1 MKLISLELTNFKNIK
16 HFVLEAGGEDKNI
29 YGKNGVGKTT
39 LADAYYWLLT
49 DKSSLDK
56 KLDSDIKLADPVTG
70 NPMQDG
76 GIEHSVQAV
85 VELENKNRI
94 FLKKVYKE
102 KWTKQNGRAEKE
114 FSGHLTSYFIN
125 GAPRSKRDFNEFI
138 CENIADIDVLKMV
151 SSTIFFN
158 NMAWKKQREI
168 LLDVCGDI
176 SDSDVIASDERLAQ
190 FPVIL
195 QGKSVNDFIAIT
207 QERKRKINSEL
218 DKIPVRIDET
228 TKQLDELGEL
238 PSREVLDI
246 ELKDLRQQQD
256 RVRGQITSIQNGSE
270 LKKVANRI
278 EQINNKIAE
287 LKSRDKLENETKLM
301 KINREIYSKRNTLD
315 NIASNIKNYKDVIAK
330 NEATKQE
337 NADKLSRLR
346 KEYTVIFKSVF
357 DEKQAVCPTCGQVLP
372 QEKIDEAIKKFN
384 TNRANSLKEINQSG
398 KKLAIENKEIDNQNT
413 ELAKRIDV
421 YKQEQEKSI
430 FEIKQLEAQVEVL
443 KNQSDTSS
451 GYVDSEEYKNLR
463 SELTGL
469 NKDLNDIQSG
479 NISKISSLNSTVTQ
493 LDLDINSRMEKLALI
508 AQADKFKSRIEEL
521 KAQHKKLGTEFETLE
536 QHLNLAQLFITSKV
550 HMLTDKINS
559 KFTIARFKLFEQ
571 QINGGI
577 SECCEAITANGAPYN
592 SAMSNGERVKIS
604 LDICATLAR
613 HYGVNLPI
621 FVDNAES
628 VTGMQEIEAQKI
640 LLIVSHHDE
649 LTVKEP
655 MQKRKI
661 A

>member
-16 HFVLEAGGEDKNI
+16 HFVLEADGEDKNI

-56 KLDSDIKLADPVTG
+56 KLDSDIKPADPVTG

-102 KWTKQNGRAEKE
+102 KWTKQNGRV
-114 FSGHLTSYFIN
+114 TSYFIN

-138 CENIADIDVLKMV
+138 CENIADIEALKMV
-151 SSTIFFN
+151 SSTVFFN

-195 QGKSVNDFIAIT
+195 QGKSVNDFIAIA

-238 PSREVLDI
+238 PTREILEN
-246 ELKDLRQQQD
+246 ELKDLRKQQD
-256 RVRGQITSIQNGSE
+256 RARGQISSIQNGSE
-270 LKKVANRI
+270 VKRI
-278 EQINNKIAE
+278 QNKIDEINNKITAI
-287 LKSRDKLENETKLM
+287 KNADKLEKETQLM
-301 KINREIYSKRNTLD
+301 AIKREYFSKKSTLD
-315 NIASNIKNYKDVIAK
+315 TIKNNIKVSKGMIEEN
-330 NEATKQE
+330 NETKQE
-337 NADKLSRLR
+337 NTDKLSDLR
-346 KEYTVIFKSVF
+346 SEYTRIFKSVF
-357 DEKQAVCPTCGQVLP
+357 DEKQAICPTCGQVLP
-372 QEKIDEAIKKFN
+372 QEKIDDAIKKFN
-384 TNRANSLKEINQSG
+384 TNRANSLKRINETG
-398 KKLAIENKEIDNQNT
+398 KKLSIENSEIDNINT
-413 ELAKRIDV
+413 DLAERIAML
-421 YKQEQEKSI
+421 ESRQEKSI
-430 FEIKQLEAQVEVL
+430 SELQSLKTRIEAMENSV
-443 KNQSDTSS
+443 DTSS

-463 SELTGL
+463 RELTGL
-469 NKDLNDIQSG
+469 NKDLNDIQTG

-508 AQADKFKSRIEEL
+508 AQAEKFKARIEEL
-521 KAQHKKLGTEFETLE
+521 KQQHKKLGEEFETLE
-536 QHLNLAQLFITSKV
+536 QQLNLAQLFITSKV

-613 HYGVNLPI
+613 HYGKNLPI

-628 VTGMQEIEAQKI
+628 VTGMQDIEAQKV

-649 LTVKEP
+649 LTVREP
-655 MQKRKI
+655 IQKKKI

>member
-16 HFVLEAGGEDKNI
+16 HFVLEADGEDKNI

-56 KLDSDIKLADPVTG
+56 KLDSDIKPADPVTG

-114 FSGHLTSYFIN
+114 FSGHVTSYFIN

-151 SSTIFFN
+151 SSTVFFN

-195 QGKSVNDFIAIT
+195 QGKSVNDFIAIA

-238 PSREVLDI
+238 PTREILEN
-246 ELKDLRQQQD
+246 ELKDLRKQQD
-256 RVRGQITSIQNGSE
+256 RARGQISSIQNGSE
-270 LKKVANRI
+270 VKRI
-278 EQINNKIAE
+278 QNKIDEINNKITAI
-287 LKSRDKLENETKLM
+287 KNADKLEKETQLM
-301 KINREIYSKRNTLD
+301 NIKREYFSKKSTLD
-315 NIASNIKNYKDVIAK
+315 TIKNNIKVSKGMIEEN
-330 NEATKQE
+330 NETKQE
-337 NADKLSRLR
+337 NTDKLSDLR
-346 KEYTVIFKSVF
+346 SEYTRIFKSVF
-357 DEKQAVCPTCGQVLP
+357 DEKQAICPTCGQVLP
-372 QEKIDEAIKKFN
+372 QEKIDDAIKKFN
-384 TNRANSLKEINQSG
+384 TNRANSLKRINETG
-398 KKLAIENKEIDNQNT
+398 KKLSIENSEIDNINT
-413 ELAKRIDV
+413 DLAERIAML
-421 YKQEQEKSI
+421 ESRQEKSI
-430 FEIKQLEAQVEVL
+430 SELQSLKTRIEAMENSV
-443 KNQSDTSS
+443 DTSS

-463 SELTGL
+463 RELTGL
-469 NKDLNDIQSG
+469 NKDLNDIQTG

-493 LDLDINSRMEKLALI
+493 LDLDINSRVEKLALI

-521 KAQHKKLGTEFETLE
+521 KAQHKKLGAEFETLE
-536 QHLNLAQLFITSKV
+536 QQLNLAQLFITSKV

-613 HYGVNLPI
+613 HYGKNLPI

-628 VTGMQEIEAQKI
+628 VTGMQGIDAQKI

-649 LTVKEP
+649 ITVKEP
-655 MQKRKI
+655 IQKRKI

>member
-16 HFVLEAGGEDKNI
+16 HFVLEAGGEDKNV

-56 KLDSDIKLADPVTG
+56 KLDNDIKVADKLTG
-70 NPMQDG
+70 NPLKDG

-102 KWTKQNGRAEKE
+102 KWTKQNGKAEKE
-114 FSGHLTSYFIN
+114 FSGHVTSYFIN

-138 CENIADIDVLKMV
+138 CENIADIEALKMV
-151 SSTIFFN
+151 SSTVFFN

-195 QGKSVNDFIAIT
+195 QGKSVNDFIAIA

-238 PSREVLDI
+238 PTREILEN
-246 ELKDLRQQQD
+246 ELKDLRKQQD
-256 RVRGQITSIQNGSE
+256 RARGQISSIQNGSE
-270 LKKVANRI
+270 VKRI
-278 EQINNKIAE
+278 QNKIDEINNKITAI
-287 LKSRDKLENETKLM
+287 KNADKLEKETQLM
-301 KINREIYSKRNTLD
+301 NIKREYFSKKSTLD
-315 NIASNIKNYKDVIAK
+315 TIKNNIKVSKGMIEEN
-330 NEATKQE
+330 NETKQE
-337 NADKLSRLR
+337 NTDKLSDLR
-346 KEYTVIFKSVF
+346 SEYTRIFKSVF
-357 DEKQAVCPTCGQVLP
+357 DEKQAICPTCGQVLP
-372 QEKIDEAIKKFN
+372 QEKIDDAIKKFN
-384 TNRANSLKEINQSG
+384 TNRANSLKRINETG
-398 KKLAIENKEIDNQNT
+398 KKLSIENSEIDNINT
-413 ELAKRIDV
+413 DLAERIAML
-421 YKQEQEKSI
+421 ESRQEKSI
-430 FEIKQLEAQVEVL
+430 SELQSLKTRIEAMENSV
-443 KNQSDTSS
+443 DTSS

-463 SELTGL
+463 RELTGL
-469 NKDLNDIQSG
+469 NKDLNDIQTG

-508 AQADKFKSRIEEL
+508 AQAEKFKKRIEEL
-521 KAQHKKLGTEFETLE
+521 KAQHKKLGAEFETLE
-536 QHLNLAQLFITSKV
+536 QHLNLVQLFITNKV
-550 HMLTDKINS
+550 RMLTNKIND

-613 HYGVNLPI
+613 HYGKNLPI

-628 VTGMQEIEAQKI
+628 VTGMQDIEAQKI

-655 MQKRKI
+655 IQKRKI

>member
-16 HFVLEAGGEDKNI
+16 HFVLEADGEDKNI

-56 KLDSDIKLADPVTG
+56 KLDSDIKPADPVTG

-76 GIEHSVQAV
+76 GIEHSVEGI

-114 FSGHLTSYFIN
+114 FSGHVTSYFIN
-125 GAPRSKRDFNEFI
+125 GVPRSKRDFNEFI
-138 CENIADIDVLKMV
+138 CENIADIEVLKMV
-151 SSTIFFN
+151 SSTVFFN

-238 PSREVLDI
+238 SVRETI
-246 ELKDLRQQQD
+246 ETELKDLRKQQD
-256 RVRGQITSIQNGSE
+256 RARGQITSIQNGSE
-270 LKKVANRI
+270 AKRI
-278 EQINNKIAE
+278 SNKIDEINNKITA
-287 LKSRDKLENETKLM
+287 
-301 KINREIYSKRNTLD
+301 
-315 NIASNIKNYKDVIAK
+315 IK
-330 NEATKQE
+330 
-337 NADKLSRLR
+337 NADKLEKETQLMAIKREYFSKKSTLDTIKNNIRVSKDMIEENNKTKQKNIDKLR
-346 KEYTVIFKSVF
+346 DLRNEYTKIFKSVF
-357 DEKQAVCPTCGQVLP
+357 DEKQAICPTCGQVLP
-372 QEKIDEAIKKFN
+372 QEKIDDAIKKFN
-384 TNRANSLKEINQSG
+384 TNRANSLKRINETG
-398 KKLAIENKEIDNQNT
+398 KKLSIENSEIDNINT
-413 ELAKRIDV
+413 DLAERIAML
-421 YKQEQEKSI
+421 ESRQEKSI
-430 FEIKQLEAQVEVL
+430 SELQSLKTRIEAMENSV
-443 KNQSDTSS
+443 DTSS

-463 SELTGL
+463 RELTGL
-469 NKDLNDIQSG
+469 NKDLNDIQTG

-508 AQADKFKSRIEEL
+508 AQAEKFKARIEEL
-521 KAQHKKLGTEFETLE
+521 KQQHKKLGEEFETLE
-536 QHLNLAQLFITSKV
+536 QQLNLAQLFITSKV

-613 HYGVNLPI
+613 HYGKNLPI

-628 VTGMQEIEAQKI
+628 VTGMQDIDMQKI

-649 LTVKEP
+649 LTVREP
-655 MQKRKI
+655 IQKKKI

>member
-1 MKLISLELTNFKNIK
+1 M
-16 HFVLEAGGEDKNI
+16 
-29 YGKNGVGKTT
+29 
-39 LADAYYWLLT
+39 
-49 DKSSLDK
+49 
-56 KLDSDIKLADPVTG
+56 
-70 NPMQDG
+70 
-76 GIEHSVQAV
+76 
-85 VELENKNRI
+85 
-94 FLKKVYKE
+94 
-102 KWTKQNGRAEKE
+102 
-114 FSGHLTSYFIN
+114 
-125 GAPRSKRDFNEFI
+125 
-138 CENIADIDVLKMV
+138 
-151 SSTIFFN
+151 
-158 NMAWKKQREI
+158 
-168 LLDVCGDI
+168 
-176 SDSDVIASDERLAQ
+176 
-190 FPVIL
+190 
-195 QGKSVNDFIAIT
+195 
-207 QERKRKINSEL
+207 
-218 DKIPVRIDET
+218 
-228 TKQLDELGEL
+228 
-238 PSREVLDI
+238 
-246 ELKDLRQQQD
+246 
-256 RVRGQITSIQNGSE
+256 
-270 LKKVANRI
+270 
-278 EQINNKIAE
+278 
-287 LKSRDKLENETKLM
+287 
-301 KINREIYSKRNTLD
+301 D

-346 KEYTVIFKSVF
+346 KEYTTVFKSVF

-430 FEIKQLEAQVEVL
+430 FEIKVEVL
-443 KNQSDTSS
+443 KNQPDTSS

-508 AQADKFKSRIEEL
+508 AQADKFKNRIEEL
-521 KAQHKKLGTEFETLE
+521 KAQHKKLGAEFELLE
-536 QHLNLAQLFITSKV
+536 QHLNLVHLFITNKV
-550 HMLTDKINS
+550 QMLTDKINS
-559 KFTIARFKLFEQ
+559 KFDIARFKLFEQ
-571 QINGGI
+571 QINGGVN
-577 SECCEAITANGAPYN
+577 ECCEAITANGAPYN

>member
-16 HFVLEAGGEDKNI
+16 HFVLEAGGEDKNV

-56 KLDSDIKLADPVTG
+56 KLDNDIKIADKLTG
-70 NPMQDG
+70 NPLKDG

-102 KWTKQNGRAEKE
+102 KWTKQNGKAEKE
-114 FSGHLTSYFIN
+114 FSGHVTSYFIN

-138 CENIADIDVLKMV
+138 CENIADIEALKMV
-151 SSTIFFN
+151 SSTVFFN

-195 QGKSVNDFIAIT
+195 QGKSVNDFIAIA

-238 PSREVLDI
+238 PTREILEN
-246 ELKDLRQQQD
+246 ELKDLRRQQD
-256 RVRGQITSIQNGSE
+256 RARGQISSIQNGSE
-270 LKKVANRI
+270 VKRI
-278 EQINNKIAE
+278 QNKIDEINNKITAI
-287 LKSRDKLENETKLM
+287 KNADKLEKETQLM
-301 KINREIYSKRNTLD
+301 NIKREYFSKKSTLD
-315 NIASNIKNYKDVIAK
+315 TIKNNIKVSKDMIEENNK
-330 NEATKQE
+330 TKQE
-337 NADKLSRLR
+337 NTDKLSDLR
-346 KEYTVIFKSVF
+346 SEYTKIFKSVF
-357 DEKQAVCPTCGQVLP
+357 DEKQAICPTCGQVLP
-372 QEKIDEAIKKFN
+372 QEKIDDAIKNFN
-384 TNRANSLKEINQSG
+384 TNRANSLKRINETG
-398 KKLAIENKEIDNQNT
+398 KKLSIENSEIDNINT
-413 ELAKRIDV
+413 ELAERIAML
-421 YKQEQEKSI
+421 ESRQEKSI
-430 FEIKQLEAQVEVL
+430 SELQSLKTRIEAMENSV
-443 KNQSDTSS
+443 DTSS

-463 SELTGL
+463 RELTGL
-469 NKDLNDIQSG
+469 NKDLNDIQTG

-508 AQADKFKSRIEEL
+508 AQAEKFKARIEEL
-521 KAQHKKLGTEFETLE
+521 KQQHKKLGEEFETLE
-536 QHLNLAQLFITSKV
+536 QQLNLAQLFITSKV

-613 HYGVNLPI
+613 HYGKNLPI

-628 VTGMQEIEAQKI
+628 VTGMQDIDMQKI

-649 LTVKEP
+649 LTVREP
-655 MQKRKI
+655 IQKKKI

>member
-16 HFVLEAGGEDKNI
+16 HFVLEAGGEDKNV

-56 KLDSDIKLADPVTG
+56 KLDNDIKVADKLTG
-70 NPMQDG
+70 NPLKDG

-102 KWTKQNGRAEKE
+102 KWTKQNGKAEKE
-114 FSGHLTSYFIN
+114 FSGHVTSYFIN

-138 CENIADIDVLKMV
+138 CENIADIEALKMV
-151 SSTIFFN
+151 SSTVFFN

-195 QGKSVNDFIAIT
+195 QGKSVNDFIAIA

-238 PSREVLDI
+238 PTREILEN
-246 ELKDLRQQQD
+246 ELKDLRKQQD
-256 RVRGQITSIQNGSE
+256 RARGQISSIQNGSE
-270 LKKVANRI
+270 VKRI
-278 EQINNKIAE
+278 QNKIDEINNKITAI
-287 LKSRDKLENETKLM
+287 KNADKLEKETQLM
-301 KINREIYSKRNTLD
+301 NIKREYFSKKSTLD
-315 NIASNIKNYKDVIAK
+315 TIKNNIKVSKDMIEENNK
-330 NEATKQE
+330 TKQE
-337 NADKLSRLR
+337 NTDKLSNLR
-346 KEYTVIFKSVF
+346 SEYTKIFKSVF
-357 DEKQAVCPTCGQVLP
+357 DEKQAICPTCGQVLP
-372 QEKIDEAIKKFN
+372 QEKIDEAIKNFN
-384 TNRANSLKEINQSG
+384 TNRANSLKQINETG
-398 KKLAIENKEIDNQNT
+398 KKLSIENSEIDNINA
-413 ELAKRIDV
+413 ELAERIAML
-421 YKQEQEKSI
+421 ENRQEKSI
-430 FEIKQLEAQVEVL
+430 SELQTL
-443 KNQSDTSS
+443 KARIETMENSTGTSS
-451 GYVDSEEYKNLR
+451 GYIDSEEYKNLR

-508 AQADKFKSRIEEL
+508 AQAEKFKARIEEL
-521 KAQHKKLGTEFETLE
+521 KAQHKKLGAEFETLE

-577 SECCEAITANGAPYN
+577 SECCEAITEGGAPYN

-604 LDICATLAR
+604 LDICATLAKY
-613 HYGVNLPI
+613 YGKKLPI

-628 VTGMQEIEAQKI
+628 VTGLQDIEAQKI

-649 LTVKEP
+649 LTVREP
-655 MQKRKI
+655 IQKKKI

>member
-16 HFVLEAGGEDKNI
+16 HFVLEAGGEDKNV

-56 KLDSDIKLADPVTG
+56 KLDNDIKVADKLTG
-70 NPMQDG
+70 NPLKDG

-102 KWTKQNGRAEKE
+102 KWTKQNGKAEKE
-114 FSGHLTSYFIN
+114 FSGHVTSYFIN

-138 CENIADIDVLKMV
+138 CENIADIEVLKMV

-246 ELKDLRQQQD
+246 ELKDLHQQQD
-256 RVRGQITSIQNGSE
+256 RAREQISSIQNGSE
-270 LKKVANRI
+270 VKRI
-278 EQINNKIAE
+278 SNKIDEINNKITAI
-287 LKSRDKLENETKLM
+287 KNADKLEKETQLM
-301 KINREIYSKRNTLD
+301 AIKREYFSKKSTLD
-315 NIASNIKNYKDVIAK
+315 TIKNNIRVSKDMIEENNK
-330 NEATKQE
+330 TKQE
-337 NADKLSRLR
+337 NTDKLSDLR
-346 KEYTVIFKSVF
+346 SEYTKIFKSVF
-357 DEKQAVCPTCGQVLP
+357 DEKQAICPTCGQVLP
-372 QEKIDEAIKKFN
+372 QEKIDEAIKNFN
-384 TNRANSLKEINQSG
+384 TNRANSLKQINETG
-398 KKLAIENKEIDNQNT
+398 KKLSIENSEIDNINT
-413 ELAKRIDV
+413 ELAERIAML
-421 YKQEQEKSI
+421 ESRQEKSI
-430 FEIKQLEAQVEVL
+430 SELQSLKTRIEAMENSV
-443 KNQSDTSS
+443 DTSS

-463 SELTGL
+463 RELTGL
-469 NKDLNDIQSG
+469 NKDLNDIQTG

-613 HYGVNLPI
+613 HYGKNLPI

-628 VTGMQEIEAQKI
+628 VTGMQDIDAQKI

-655 MQKRKI
+655 IQKRKI

>member
-1 MKLISLELTNFKNIK
+1 MKLISLELTNFKNVK
-16 HFVLEAGGEDKNI
+16 HFILKADGEDKNI

-56 KLDSDIKLADPVTG
+56 KLDSDIKPADPVTG

-102 KWTKQNGRAEKE
+102 KWIKQNGRAEKE
-114 FSGHLTSYFIN
+114 FSGHVTSYFIN

-138 CENIADIDVLKMV
+138 CENIADIEVLKMV

-158 NMAWKKQREI
+158 NMAWKRQREI

-176 SDSDVIASDERLAQ
+176 SDNDIIAADERLTQ
-190 FPVIL
+190 LPKIL
-195 QGKSVNDFIAIT
+195 EGKSVNDFIDIVCA
-207 QERKRKINSEL
+207 RKKKINSEL
-218 DKIPVRIDET
+218 DKIPIRIDET
-228 TKQLDELGEL
+228 TKQLNELGEL
-238 PSREVLDI
+238 SVRETI
-246 ELKDLRQQQD
+246 ETELKDLRKQQD
-256 RVRGQITSIQNGSE
+256 RARGQISSIQNGSE
-270 LKKVANRI
+270 VKRI
-278 EQINNKIAE
+278 SNKIDEINNKITAI
-287 LKSRDKLENETKLM
+287 KNADKLEKETQLM
-301 KINREIYSKRNTLD
+301 SIKREYFSKKSTLD
-315 NIASNIKNYKDVIAK
+315 TIKNNIKVSKGMIEEN
-330 NEATKQE
+330 NETKQE
-337 NADKLSRLR
+337 NTDKLSDLR
-346 KEYTVIFKSVF
+346 SEYTRIFKSVF
-357 DEKQAVCPTCGQVLP
+357 DEKQAICPTCGQVLP
-372 QEKIDEAIKKFN
+372 QEKIDDAIKKFN
-384 TNRANSLKEINQSG
+384 TNRANSLKRINETG
-398 KKLAIENKEIDNQNT
+398 KKLSIENSEIDNINT
-413 ELAKRIDV
+413 ELAERIAML
-421 YKQEQEKSI
+421 ESRQEKSI
-430 FEIKQLEAQVEVL
+430 SELQSLKTRIEAMENSV
-443 KNQSDTSS
+443 DTSS

-463 SELTGL
+463 RELTGL
-469 NKDLNDIQSG
+469 NKDLNDIQTG
-479 NISKISSLNSTVTQ
+479 NISKISELNSTVTQ

-508 AQADKFKSRIEEL
+508 AQAEKFKARIEEL
-521 KAQHKKLGTEFETLE
+521 KAQHKKLGAEFETLE
-536 QHLNLAQLFITSKV
+536 QQLNLAQLFITSKV

-577 SECCEAITANGAPYN
+577 SECCEAITEGGAPYN

-613 HYGVNLPI
+613 HYGKNLPI

-628 VTGMQEIEAQKI
+628 VTGMQDIDMQKI

-649 LTVKEP
+649 LTVREP
-655 MQKRKI
+655 IQKKKI

>member
-16 HFVLEAGGEDKNI
+16 HFVLEADGEDKNI

-56 KLDSDIKLADPVTG
+56 KLDNDIKVADKLTG
-70 NPMQDG
+70 NPLKDG

-114 FSGHLTSYFIN
+114 FSGHVTSYFIN

-151 SSTIFFN
+151 SSTVFFN

-176 SDSDVIASDERLAQ
+176 SDSDVISSDERLAQ

-195 QGKSVNDFIAIT
+195 QGKSVNDFIAIA

-238 PSREVLDI
+238 PTREILEN
-246 ELKDLRQQQD
+246 ELKDLRRQQD
-256 RVRGQITSIQNGSE
+256 RARGQISSIQNGSE
-270 LKKVANRI
+270 VKRI
-278 EQINNKIAE
+278 SNKIDEINNKITAI
-287 LKSRDKLENETKLM
+287 KNADKLEKETQLM
-301 KINREIYSKRNTLD
+301 SIKREYFSKKSTLD
-315 NIASNIKNYKDVIAK
+315 TIKNNIKVSKGMIEEN
-330 NEATKQE
+330 NETKQE
-337 NADKLSRLR
+337 NTDKLSDLR
-346 KEYTVIFKSVF
+346 SEYTRIFKSVF
-357 DEKQAVCPTCGQVLP
+357 DEKQAICPTCGQVLP
-372 QEKIDEAIKKFN
+372 QEKIDDAIKKFN
-384 TNRANSLKEINQSG
+384 TNRANSLKRINETG
-398 KKLAIENKEIDNQNT
+398 KKLSIENSEIDNINT
-413 ELAKRIDV
+413 DLAERIAML
-421 YKQEQEKSI
+421 ESRQEKSI
-430 FEIKQLEAQVEVL
+430 SELQSLKTRIEAMENSV
-443 KNQSDTSS
+443 DTSS

-463 SELTGL
+463 RELTGL
-469 NKDLNDIQSG
+469 NKDLNDIQTG

-521 KAQHKKLGTEFETLE
+521 KAQHKKLGAEFETLE
-536 QHLNLAQLFITSKV
+536 QQLNLAQLFITSKV

-613 HYGVNLPI
+613 HYGKNLPI

-628 VTGMQEIEAQKI
+628 VTGMQDIDMQKI

-649 LTVKEP
+649 LTVREP
-655 MQKRKI
+655 IQKKKI

>member
-16 HFVLEAGGEDKNI
+16 HFVLEAGGEDKNV

-56 KLDSDIKLADPVTG
+56 KLDSDIKPANPITG

-114 FSGHLTSYFIN
+114 FSGHVTSYFIN

-151 SSTIFFN
+151 SSTVFFN

-195 QGKSVNDFIAIT
+195 QGKSVNDFIAIA

-238 PSREVLDI
+238 PTREILEN
-246 ELKDLRQQQD
+246 ELKDLRRQQD
-256 RVRGQITSIQNGSE
+256 RARGQISSIQNGSE
-270 LKKVANRI
+270 VKRI
-278 EQINNKIAE
+278 SNKIDEINNKITAI
-287 LKSRDKLENETKLM
+287 KTADKLEKETQLM
-301 KINREIYSKRNTLD
+301 SIKREYFSKKSTLD
-315 NIASNIKNYKDVIAK
+315 TIKNNIRVSKDMIEENNK
-330 NEATKQE
+330 TKQE
-337 NADKLSRLR
+337 NTDKLSDLR
-346 KEYTVIFKSVF
+346 SEYTKIFKSVF
-357 DEKQAVCPTCGQVLP
+357 DEKQAICPTCGQVLP
-372 QEKIDEAIKKFN
+372 QEKIDDAIKKFN
-384 TNRANSLKEINQSG
+384 TNRANSLKRINETG
-398 KKLAIENKEIDNQNT
+398 KKLSIENSEIDNINT
-413 ELAKRIDV
+413 DLAERIAML
-421 YKQEQEKSI
+421 ESRQEKSI
-430 FEIKQLEAQVEVL
+430 SELQSLKTRIEAMENSV
-443 KNQSDTSS
+443 DTSS

-463 SELTGL
+463 RELTGL
-469 NKDLNDIQSG
+469 NKDLNDIQTG
-479 NISKISSLNSTVTQ
+479 NISKIAGLNSTVTQ

-508 AQADKFKSRIEEL
+508 AQAEKFKKRIEEL
-521 KAQHKKLGTEFETLE
+521 KAQHKKLGAEFETLE
-536 QHLNLAQLFITSKV
+536 QHLNLVQLFITNKV
-550 HMLTDKINS
+550 RMLTNKIND

-613 HYGVNLPI
+613 HYGKNLPI

-628 VTGMQEIEAQKI
+628 VTGMQDIDMQKI

-649 LTVKEP
+649 LTVREP
-655 MQKRKI
+655 IQKKKI

>member
-16 HFVLEAGGEDKNI
+16 HFVMEAGGEDKNV

-56 KLDSDIKLADPVTG
+56 KLDSDIKPANPITG

-102 KWTKQNGRAEKE
+102 KWTKQNGKAEKE
-114 FSGHLTSYFIN
+114 FSGHVTSYFIN

-138 CENIADIDVLKMV
+138 CENIADIEVLKMV

-158 NMAWKKQREI
+158 NMAWKRQREI

-176 SDSDVIASDERLAQ
+176 SDNDIIAADERLTQ
-190 FPVIL
+190 LPKIL
-195 QGKSVNDFIAIT
+195 EGKSVNDFIDIVCA
-207 QERKRKINSEL
+207 RKKKINSEL
-218 DKIPVRIDET
+218 DKIPIRIDET
-228 TKQLDELGEL
+228 TKQLNELGEL
-238 PSREVLDI
+238 SVRETI
-246 ELKDLRQQQD
+246 ETELKDLRKQQD
-256 RVRGQITSIQNGSE
+256 RARGQISSIQNGSE
-270 LKKVANRI
+270 VKRI
-278 EQINNKIAE
+278 LNKIDEINNKITA
-287 LKSRDKLENETKLM
+287 
-301 KINREIYSKRNTLD
+301 
-315 NIASNIKNYKDVIAK
+315 IK
-330 NEATKQE
+330 
-337 NADKLSRLR
+337 NADKLEKETQLMSIKREYYSKKSTLDTIKNNIKVSKDMIEENNKTKQKNADKLNDLR
-346 KEYTVIFKSVF
+346 SEYTKIFKSVF
-357 DEKQAVCPTCGQVLP
+357 DEKQAICPTCGQVLP
-372 QEKIDEAIKKFN
+372 QEKIDDAIKKFN
-384 TNRANSLKEINQSG
+384 TNRANSLKRINETG
-398 KKLAIENKEIDNQNT
+398 KKLSIENSEIDNINT
-413 ELAKRIDV
+413 DLAERIAML
-421 YKQEQEKSI
+421 ESRQEKSI
-430 FEIKQLEAQVEVL
+430 SELQSLKTRIEAMENSV
-443 KNQSDTSS
+443 DTSS

-463 SELTGL
+463 RELTGL
-469 NKDLNDIQSG
+469 NKDLNDIQTG
-479 NISKISSLNSTVTQ
+479 NISKIAGLNSTVTQ

-508 AQADKFKSRIEEL
+508 AQTEKFKKRIEEL
-521 KAQHKKLGTEFETLE
+521 KAQHKKLGAEFETLE
-536 QHLNLAQLFITSKV
+536 QHLNLVQLFITNKV
-550 HMLTDKINS
+550 RMLTNKIND

-613 HYGVNLPI
+613 HYGKNLPI

-628 VTGMQEIEAQKI
+628 VTGMQDIDMQKI

-649 LTVKEP
+649 LTVREP
-655 MQKRKI
+655 IQKKKI

>member
-16 HFVLEAGGEDKNI
+16 HFVLEADGEDKNI

-56 KLDSDIKLADPVTG
+56 KLDSDIKPADPVTG

-76 GIEHSVQAV
+76 GIEHSVEGI

-114 FSGHLTSYFIN
+114 FSGHVTSYFIN
-125 GAPRSKRDFNEFI
+125 GVPRSKRDFNEFI
-138 CENIADIDVLKMV
+138 CENIADIEVLKMV
-151 SSTIFFN
+151 SSTVFFN

-238 PSREVLDI
+238 SVRETI
-246 ELKDLRQQQD
+246 ETELKDLRKQQD
-256 RVRGQITSIQNGSE
+256 RARGQITSIQNGSE
-270 LKKVANRI
+270 AKRI
-278 EQINNKIAE
+278 SNKIDEINNKITA
-287 LKSRDKLENETKLM
+287 
-301 KINREIYSKRNTLD
+301 
-315 NIASNIKNYKDVIAK
+315 IK
-330 NEATKQE
+330 
-337 NADKLSRLR
+337 NADKLEKETQLMAIKREYFSKKSTLDTIKNNIRVSKDMIEENNKTKQKNIDKLR
-346 KEYTVIFKSVF
+346 DLRNEYTKIFKSVF
-357 DEKQAVCPTCGQVLP
+357 DEKQAICPACGQVLP
-372 QEKIDEAIKKFN
+372 QEKIDDAIKKFN
-384 TNRANSLKEINQSG
+384 TNRANSLKRINETG
-398 KKLAIENKEIDNQNT
+398 KKLSIENSEIDNINT
-413 ELAKRIDV
+413 DLAERIAML
-421 YKQEQEKSI
+421 ESRQEKSI
-430 FEIKQLEAQVEVL
+430 SELQSLKTRIEAMENSV
-443 KNQSDTSS
+443 DTSS

-463 SELTGL
+463 RELTGL
-469 NKDLNDIQSG
+469 NKDLNDIQTG

-508 AQADKFKSRIEEL
+508 AQAEKFKARIEEL
-521 KAQHKKLGTEFETLE
+521 KQQHKKLGEEFETLE
-536 QHLNLAQLFITSKV
+536 QQLNLAQLFITSKV

-613 HYGVNLPI
+613 HYGKNLPI

-628 VTGMQEIEAQKI
+628 VTGMQDIDMQKI

-649 LTVKEP
+649 LTVREP
-655 MQKRKI
+655 IQKKKI

>member
-56 KLDSDIKLADPVTG
+56 KLDSDIKPADPVTG

-114 FSGHLTSYFIN
+114 FSGHVTSYFIN

-151 SSTIFFN
+151 SSTVFFN

-176 SDSDVIASDERLAQ
+176 SDSDVISSDERLAQ

-195 QGKSVNDFIAIT
+195 QGKSVNDFIAIA

-238 PSREVLDI
+238 PTREILEN
-246 ELKDLRQQQD
+246 ELKDLRRQQD
-256 RVRGQITSIQNGSE
+256 RARGQISSIQNGSE
-270 LKKVANRI
+270 VKRI
-278 EQINNKIAE
+278 SNKIDEINNKITA
-287 LKSRDKLENETKLM
+287 
-301 KINREIYSKRNTLD
+301 
-315 NIASNIKNYKDVIAK
+315 IK
-330 NEATKQE
+330 
-337 NADKLSRLR
+337 NADKLEKETQLMSIKREYYSKKSTLDTIKNNIKVSKDMIEENNATKQKNADKLNDLR
-346 KEYTVIFKSVF
+346 SEYTKVFKSAF
-357 DEKQAVCPTCGQVLP
+357 DEKQAICPTCGQVLP
-372 QEKIDEAIKKFN
+372 QEKIDEAIKNFN
-384 TNRANSLKEINQSG
+384 TNRANSLKRINETG
-398 KKLAIENKEIDNQNT
+398 KKLSIENSEIDNINT
-413 ELAKRIDV
+413 ELAERIAML
-421 YKQEQEKSI
+421 ESRQEKSI
-430 FEIKQLEAQVEVL
+430 SELQSLKTRIEAMENSV
-443 KNQSDTSS
+443 DTSS

-463 SELTGL
+463 RELTGL
-469 NKDLNDIQSG
+469 NKDLNDIQTG
-479 NISKISSLNSTVTQ
+479 NISKISELNSTVTQ

-508 AQADKFKSRIEEL
+508 AQAEKFKARIEEL
-521 KAQHKKLGTEFETLE
+521 KQQHKKLGAEFETLE
-536 QHLNLAQLFITSKV
+536 QQLNLAQLFITSKV
-550 HMLTDKINS
+550 HMFTDKINS

-613 HYGVNLPI
+613 HYGKNLPI

-628 VTGMQEIEAQKI
+628 VTGMQDIDMQKI

-649 LTVKEP
+649 LTVREP
-655 MQKRKI
+655 IQKKKI

>member
-1 MKLISLELTNFKNIK
+1 MRLISLELTNFKNVK
-16 HFVLEAGGEDKNI
+16 HFVLDAEGEDKNI

-56 KLDSDIKLADPVTG
+56 KLDDDIKIADKLTG
-70 NPMQDG
+70 NPIKDG
-76 GIEHSVQAV
+76 GVEHTVSGVL
-85 VELENKNRI
+85 ELDNGKQVTLSKI
-94 FLKKVYKE
+94 YKE
-102 KWTKQNGRAEKE
+102 KWTKQNGKADKE
-114 FSGHLTSYFIN
+114 FSGHVTDYLIDGVN
-125 GAPRSKRDFNEFI
+125 RSKKEYTQYITDNI
-138 CENIADIDVLKMV
+138 CSIDVLKMV

-158 NMAWKKQREI
+158 SMAWKKQREI

-176 SDSDVIASDERLAQ
+176 SDTDVIAADERLSML
-190 FPVIL
+190 PEIL
-195 QGKSVNDFIAIT
+195 SGKSVNDFIDIT
-207 QERKRKINSEL
+207 KSRKKKINSEL

-246 ELKDLRQQQD
+246 ELKYLRQQQD
-256 RVRGQITSIQNGSE
+256 KARGQISSIQDGSE
-270 LKKVANRI
+270 VKRI
-278 EQINNKIAE
+278 SNKIDEINNKITA
-287 LKSRDKLENETKLM
+287 
-301 KINREIYSKRNTLD
+301 
-315 NIASNIKNYKDVIAK
+315 IK
-330 NEATKQE
+330 
-337 NADKLSRLR
+337 NADKLEKETQLMAIKREYFSKKSTLDTIKNNIRVSKDMIEENNKTKQKNTDKLSDLR
-346 KEYTVIFKSVF
+346 GEYSKIFKSVF

-398 KKLAIENKEIDNQNT
+398 KKLAIKNKELDNINT
-413 ELAKRIDV
+413 ELAERI
-421 YKQEQEKSI
+421 KTLEQHKEKSI
-430 FEIKQLEAQVEVL
+430 SELKQLEAQVKILE
-443 KNQSDTSS
+443 NTSDTSA
-451 GYVDSEEYKNLR
+451 GYIDSEEYKNLR
-463 SELTGL
+463 SELTRL
-469 NKDLNDIQSG
+469 NKDLNDIQTG
-479 NISKISSLNSTVTQ
+479 NISKISSLNSIVTQ

-508 AQADKFKSRIEEL
+508 AQADKFKNRIEEL
-521 KAQHKKLGTEFETLE
+521 KAQHKKLGAEFELLE
-536 QHLNLAQLFITSKV
+536 QHLNLVQLFITNKV
-550 HMLTDKINS
+550 QMLTDKINS
-559 KFTIARFKLFEQ
+559 KFDIARFKLFEQ
-571 QINGGI
+571 QINGGVN
-577 SECCEAITANGAPYN
+577 ECCEAITANGAPYN

-655 MQKRKI
+655 MQKRK
-661 A
+661 

>member
-16 HFVLEAGGEDKNI
+16 HFVLEADGEDKNI

-56 KLDSDIKLADPVTG
+56 KLDSDIKPADPVTG

-76 GIEHSVQAV
+76 GIEHSVEGI

-102 KWTKQNGRAEKE
+102 KWTKQNGRVEKE
-114 FSGHLTSYFIN
+114 FSGHVTSYFIN

-138 CENIADIDVLKMV
+138 CENIADIEVLKMV

-176 SDSDVIASDERLAQ
+176 SDNDIIAADERLTQ
-190 FPVIL
+190 LPKIL
-195 QGKSVNDFIAIT
+195 EGKSVNDFIDIVCAH
-207 QERKRKINSEL
+207 KKKINSEL
-218 DKIPVRIDET
+218 DKIPIRIDET
-228 TKQLDELGEL
+228 TKQLNELGEL
-238 PSREVLDI
+238 PVRETI
-246 ELKDLRQQQD
+246 ETELKDLRKQQD
-256 RVRGQITSIQNGSE
+256 KARGTITAINNGSE
-270 LKKVANRI
+270 LN
-278 EQINNKIAE
+278 
-287 LKSRDKLENETKLM
+287 
-301 KINREIYSKRNTLD
+301 
-315 NIASNIKNYKDVIAK
+315 NIKNRIDIVNSKISQIKQHYELQDKEKVLQIEQEINKLKSESDTNLSYIANYTQTVRTNREK
-330 NEATKQE
+330 LQE
-337 NADKLSRLR
+337 NNTKLSSLR
-346 KEYTVIFKSVF
+346 TEYSEIFKTIF

-372 QEKIDEAIKKFN
+372 EEMIDKAIKKFN
-384 TNRANSLKEINQSG
+384 ANRANKLKEINQKG
-398 KKLAIENKEIDNQNT
+398 QKIAIKNKEIENQNI
-413 ELAKRIDV
+413 ELEKRIHD
-421 YKQEQEKSI
+421 YNDKNAKICEKSNALL
-430 FEIKQLEAQVEVL
+430 KRLEAI
-443 KNQSDTSS
+443 SDNTETASS
-451 GYVDSEEYKNLR
+451 YTDDDKYKKLR
-463 SELTGL
+463 VELTGL
-469 NKDLNDIQSG
+469 NKELSNIQTG
-479 NISKISSLNSTVTQ
+479 NLSKISELNSTVTQ

-508 AQADKFKSRIEEL
+508 AQAEKFKARIEEL
-521 KAQHKKLGTEFETLE
+521 KQQHKKLGAEFETLE
-536 QHLNLAQLFITSKV
+536 QQLNLAQLFITSKV

-613 HYGVNLPI
+613 HYGKNLPI

-628 VTGMQEIEAQKI
+628 VTGMQDIDMQKI

-649 LTVKEP
+649 LTVREP
-655 MQKRKI
+655 IQKKKI

>member
-16 HFVLEAGGEDKNI
+16 HFVLEADGEDKNI

-56 KLDSDIKLADPVTG
+56 KLDSDIKPADPVTG

-114 FSGHLTSYFIN
+114 FSGHVTSYFIN

-138 CENIADIDVLKMV
+138 CENIADIEALKMV
-151 SSTIFFN
+151 SSTVFFN

-195 QGKSVNDFIAIT
+195 QGKSVNDFIAIA

-238 PSREVLDI
+238 PTREILEN
-246 ELKDLRQQQD
+246 ELKDLRKQQD
-256 RVRGQITSIQNGSE
+256 RARGQISSIQNGSE
-270 LKKVANRI
+270 VKRI
-278 EQINNKIAE
+278 QNKIDEINNKITAI
-287 LKSRDKLENETKLM
+287 KNADKLEKETQLM
-301 KINREIYSKRNTLD
+301 AIKREYFSKKSTLD
-315 NIASNIKNYKDVIAK
+315 TIKNNIKVSKGMIEEN
-330 NEATKQE
+330 NETKQE
-337 NADKLSRLR
+337 NTDKLSDLR
-346 KEYTVIFKSVF
+346 SEYTRIFKSVF
-357 DEKQAVCPTCGQVLP
+357 DEKQAICPTCGQVLP
-372 QEKIDEAIKKFN
+372 QEKIDDAIKKFN
-384 TNRANSLKEINQSG
+384 TNRANSLKRINETG
-398 KKLAIENKEIDNQNT
+398 KKLSIENSEIDNINT
-413 ELAKRIDV
+413 DLAERIAML
-421 YKQEQEKSI
+421 ESRQEKSI
-430 FEIKQLEAQVEVL
+430 SELQSLKTRIEAMENSV
-443 KNQSDTSS
+443 DTSS

-463 SELTGL
+463 RELTGL
-469 NKDLNDIQSG
+469 NKDLNDIQTG

-508 AQADKFKSRIEEL
+508 AQAEKFKARIEEL
-521 KAQHKKLGTEFETLE
+521 KQQHKKLGEEFETLE
-536 QHLNLAQLFITSKV
+536 QQLNLAQLFITSKV

-613 HYGVNLPI
+613 HYGKNLPI

-628 VTGMQEIEAQKI
+628 VTGMQDIEAQKV

-649 LTVKEP
+649 LTVREP
-655 MQKRKI
+655 IQKKKI

>member
-16 HFVLEAGGEDKNI
+16 HFVLEAGGEDKNV

-56 KLDSDIKLADPVTG
+56 KLDNDIKVADKLTG
-70 NPMQDG
+70 NPLKDG

-102 KWTKQNGRAEKE
+102 KWTKQNGKAEKE
-114 FSGHLTSYFIN
+114 FSGHVTSYFIN

-138 CENIADIDVLKMV
+138 CENIADIEVLKMV

-158 NMAWKKQREI
+158 NMAWKRQREI

-176 SDSDVIASDERLAQ
+176 SDNDIIAADERLTQ
-190 FPVIL
+190 LPKIL
-195 QGKSVNDFIAIT
+195 EGKSVNDFIDIVCA
-207 QERKRKINSEL
+207 RKKKINSEL
-218 DKIPVRIDET
+218 DKIPIRIDET
-228 TKQLDELGEL
+228 TKQLNELGEL
-238 PSREVLDI
+238 SVRETI
-246 ELKDLRQQQD
+246 ETELKDLRKQQD
-256 RVRGQITSIQNGSE
+256 RARGQISSIQNGSE
-270 LKKVANRI
+270 VKRI
-278 EQINNKIAE
+278 LNKIDEINNKITAI
-287 LKSRDKLENETKLM
+287 KNADKLEKETQLM
-301 KINREIYSKRNTLD
+301 SIKREYFSKKSTLD
-315 NIASNIKNYKDVIAK
+315 TIKNNIKVSKGMIEEN
-330 NEATKQE
+330 NETKQE
-337 NADKLSRLR
+337 NTDKLSDLR
-346 KEYTVIFKSVF
+346 SEYTRIFKSVF
-357 DEKQAVCPTCGQVLP
+357 DEKQAICPTCGQVLP
-372 QEKIDEAIKKFN
+372 QEKIDDAIKKFN
-384 TNRANSLKEINQSG
+384 TNRANSLKRINETG
-398 KKLAIENKEIDNQNT
+398 KKLSIENSEIDNINT
-413 ELAKRIDV
+413 DLAERIAML
-421 YKQEQEKSI
+421 ESRQEKSI
-430 FEIKQLEAQVEVL
+430 SELQSLKTRIEAMENSV
-443 KNQSDTSS
+443 DTSS

-463 SELTGL
+463 RELTGL
-469 NKDLNDIQSG
+469 NKDLNDIQTG

-508 AQADKFKSRIEEL
+508 AQAEKFKKRIEEL
-521 KAQHKKLGTEFETLE
+521 KAQHKKLGAEFETLE
-536 QHLNLAQLFITSKV
+536 QHLNLVQLFITNKV
-550 HMLTDKINS
+550 RMLTNKIND

-613 HYGVNLPI
+613 HYGKNLPI

-628 VTGMQEIEAQKI
+628 VTGMQDIDAQKI

-655 MQKRKI
+655 IQKRKI

>member
-16 HFVLEAGGEDKNI
+16 HFVLEAGGEDKNV

-56 KLDSDIKLADPVTG
+56 KLDNDIKVADKLTG
-70 NPMQDG
+70 NPLKDG

-114 FSGHLTSYFIN
+114 FSGHVTSYFIN

-138 CENIADIDVLKMV
+138 CENIADIEVLKMV
-151 SSTIFFN
+151 SSTVFFN

-195 QGKSVNDFIAIT
+195 QGKSVNDFIAIA

-238 PSREVLDI
+238 PTREILEN
-246 ELKDLRQQQD
+246 ELKDLRRQQD
-256 RVRGQITSIQNGSE
+256 RARGQISSIQNGSE
-270 LKKVANRI
+270 VKRI
-278 EQINNKIAE
+278 SNKIDEINNKITA
-287 LKSRDKLENETKLM
+287 
-301 KINREIYSKRNTLD
+301 
-315 NIASNIKNYKDVIAK
+315 IK
-330 NEATKQE
+330 
-337 NADKLSRLR
+337 NADKLEKETQLMSIKREYYSKKSTLDTIKNNIKVSKDMIEENNKTKQKNADKLNDLR
-346 KEYTVIFKSVF
+346 SEYTKIFKSVF
-357 DEKQAVCPTCGQVLP
+357 DEKQAICPTCGQVLP
-372 QEKIDEAIKKFN
+372 QEKIDDAIKNFN
-384 TNRANSLKEINQSG
+384 INRANSLKRINETG
-398 KKLAIENKEIDNQNT
+398 KKLSIENSEIDNINT
-413 ELAKRIDV
+413 ELAERIAML
-421 YKQEQEKSI
+421 ESRQEKLISELQSLKTRI
-430 FEIKQLEAQVEVL
+430 EAMENSV
-443 KNQSDTSS
+443 DTSS

-463 SELTGL
+463 RELTGL
-469 NKDLNDIQSG
+469 NKDLNDIQTG

-508 AQADKFKSRIEEL
+508 AQAEKFKARIEEL
-521 KAQHKKLGTEFETLE
+521 KAQHKKLGAEFETLE
-536 QHLNLAQLFITSKV
+536 QHLNLVQLFITNKV
-550 HMLTDKINS
+550 RMLTNKIND

-613 HYGVNLPI
+613 HYGKNLPI

-628 VTGMQEIEAQKI
+628 VTGMQDIEAQKI

-655 MQKRKI
+655 IQKRKI

>member
-1 MKLISLELTNFKNIK
+1 MQLS
-16 HFVLEAGGEDKNI
+16 
-29 YGKNGVGKTT
+29 GVGKYKYAAVGHALQHISVIRIHRFPVSVIGVPVDE
-39 LADAYYWLLT
+39 LAVTQPVHDKYAFGRRLL
-49 DKSSLDK
+49 SL
-56 KLDSDIKLADPVTG
+56 LNYRFPYIL
-70 NPMQDG
+70 NDG
-76 GIEHSVQAV
+76 RPRISV
-85 VELENKNRI
+85 
-94 FLKKVYKE
+94 
-102 KWTKQNGRAEKE
+102 
-114 FSGHLTSYFIN
+114 
-125 GAPRSKRDFNEFI
+125 
-138 CENIADIDVLKMV
+138 
-151 SSTIFFN
+151 FFN

-176 SDSDVIASDERLAQ
+176 SDSDVISSDERLAQ

-195 QGKSVNDFIAIT
+195 QGKSVNDFIAIA

-238 PSREVLDI
+238 PTREILEN
-246 ELKDLRQQQD
+246 ELKDLRRQQD
-256 RVRGQITSIQNGSE
+256 RARGQISSIQNGSE
-270 LKKVANRI
+270 VKRI
-278 EQINNKIAE
+278 SNKIDEINNKITAI
-287 LKSRDKLENETKLM
+287 KNADKLEKETQLM
-301 KINREIYSKRNTLD
+301 SIKREYFSKKSTLD
-315 NIASNIKNYKDVIAK
+315 TIKNNIKVSKGMIEEN
-330 NEATKQE
+330 NETKQE
-337 NADKLSRLR
+337 NTDKLSDLR
-346 KEYTVIFKSVF
+346 SEYTRIFKSVF
-357 DEKQAVCPTCGQVLP
+357 DEKQAICPTCGQVLP
-372 QEKIDEAIKKFN
+372 QEKIDDAIKKFN
-384 TNRANSLKEINQSG
+384 TNRANSLKRINETG
-398 KKLAIENKEIDNQNT
+398 KKLSIENSEIDNINT
-413 ELAKRIDV
+413 DLAERIAML
-421 YKQEQEKSI
+421 ESRQEKSI
-430 FEIKQLEAQVEVL
+430 SELQSLKTRIEAMENSV
-443 KNQSDTSS
+443 DTSS

-463 SELTGL
+463 RELTGL
-469 NKDLNDIQSG
+469 NKDLNDIQTG

-521 KAQHKKLGTEFETLE
+521 KAQHKKLGAEFETLE
-536 QHLNLAQLFITSKV
+536 QQLNLAQLFITSKV

-613 HYGVNLPI
+613 HYGKNLPI

-628 VTGMQEIEAQKI
+628 VTGMQDIDMQKI

-649 LTVKEP
+649 LTVREP
-655 MQKRKI
+655 IQKKKI

>member
-1 MKLISLELTNFKNIK
+1 MN
-16 HFVLEAGGEDKNI
+16 
-29 YGKNGVGKTT
+29 
-39 LADAYYWLLT
+39 
-49 DKSSLDK
+49 
-56 KLDSDIKLADPVTG
+56 
-70 NPMQDG
+70 
-76 GIEHSVQAV
+76 
-85 VELENKNRI
+85 
-94 FLKKVYKE
+94 
-102 KWTKQNGRAEKE
+102 
-114 FSGHLTSYFIN
+114 
-125 GAPRSKRDFNEFI
+125 RSKKEYTQYITDNI
-138 CENIADIDVLKMV
+138 CSIDVLKMV

-158 NMAWKKQREI
+158 SMAWKKQRGI

-176 SDSDVIASDERLAQ
+176 SDTDVIAADERLSML
-190 FPVIL
+190 PEIL
-195 QGKSVNDFIAIT
+195 NGKSVNDFIDIT
-207 QERKRKINSEL
+207 KSHKKKINSEL

-246 ELKDLRQQQD
+246 ELKYLRQQQD
-256 RVRGQITSIQNGSE
+256 KARGQISSIQDGSE
-270 LKKVANRI
+270 LKKIANRI

-287 LKSRDKLENETKLM
+287 LKSRDKLVNETKLM
-301 KINREIYSKRNTLD
+301 EINREIYSKRNTLD
-315 NIASNIKNYKDVIAK
+315 NIASNIQNYKDVIAK

-337 NADKLSRLR
+337 NTDKLSRLR

-384 TNRANSLKEINQSG
+384 TNRANSLKKINQSG

-413 ELAKRIDV
+413 ELSKRIDV

-443 KNQSDTSS
+443 KNQPDTSF

-463 SELTGL
+463 RELTGL

-508 AQADKFKSRIEEL
+508 AQAEKFKARIEEL
-521 KAQHKKLGTEFETLE
+521 KQQHKKLGAEFETLE
-536 QHLNLAQLFITSKV
+536 QQLNLAQLFITSKV

-613 HYGVNLPI
+613 HYGKNLPI

>member
-16 HFVLEAGGEDKNI
+16 HFVLEAGGEDKNV

-56 KLDSDIKLADPVTG
+56 KLDNDIKVADKLTG
-70 NPMQDG
+70 NPLKDG

-102 KWTKQNGRAEKE
+102 KWTKQNGKAEKE
-114 FSGHLTSYFIN
+114 FSGHVTSYFIN

-138 CENIADIDVLKMV
+138 CENIADIEALKMV
-151 SSTIFFN
+151 SSTVFFN

-195 QGKSVNDFIAIT
+195 QGKSVNDFIAIA

-238 PSREVLDI
+238 PTREILEN
-246 ELKDLRQQQD
+246 ELKDLRKQQD
-256 RVRGQITSIQNGSE
+256 RARGQISSIQNGSE
-270 LKKVANRI
+270 VKRI
-278 EQINNKIAE
+278 QNKIDEINNKITAI
-287 LKSRDKLENETKLM
+287 KNADKLEKETQLM
-301 KINREIYSKRNTLD
+301 NISREYFSKKSTLD
-315 NIASNIKNYKDVIAK
+315 TIKNNIKVSKDMIEE
-330 NEATKQE
+330 NNTTKQK
-337 NADKLSRLR
+337 NADKLSDLR
-346 KEYTVIFKSVF
+346 SEYTRIFKSVF
-357 DEKQAVCPTCGQVLP
+357 DEKQAICPTCGQVLP
-372 QEKIDEAIKKFN
+372 QEKIDDAIKKFN
-384 TNRANSLKEINQSG
+384 TNRANSLKRINETG
-398 KKLAIENKEIDNQNT
+398 KKLSIENSEIDNINT
-413 ELAKRIDV
+413 DLAERIAML
-421 YKQEQEKSI
+421 ESRQEKSI
-430 FEIKQLEAQVEVL
+430 SELQSLKTRIEAMENSV
-443 KNQSDTSS
+443 DTSS

-463 SELTGL
+463 RELTGL
-469 NKDLNDIQSG
+469 NKDLNDIQTG

-508 AQADKFKSRIEEL
+508 AQAEKFKARIEEL
-521 KAQHKKLGTEFETLE
+521 KQQHKKLGEEFETLE
-536 QHLNLAQLFITSKV
+536 QQLNLAQLFITSKV

-604 LDICATLAR
+604 LDICITLAR
-613 HYGVNLPI
+613 HYGKNLPI

-628 VTGMQEIEAQKI
+628 VTGMQDIDMQKI

-649 LTVKEP
+649 LTVREP
-655 MQKRKI
+655 IQKKKI

>member
-16 HFVLEAGGEDKNI
+16 HFVLEAGGEDKNV

-56 KLDSDIKLADPVTG
+56 KLDNDIKVADKLTG
-70 NPMQDG
+70 NPLKDG

-102 KWTKQNGRAEKE
+102 KWTKQNGKAEKE
-114 FSGHLTSYFIN
+114 FSGHVTSYFIN

-138 CENIADIDVLKMV
+138 CENIADIEALKMV
-151 SSTIFFN
+151 SSTVFFN

-195 QGKSVNDFIAIT
+195 QGKSVNDFIAIA

-238 PSREVLDI
+238 PTREILEN
-246 ELKDLRQQQD
+246 ELKDLRKQQD
-256 RVRGQITSIQNGSE
+256 RARGQISSIQNGSE
-270 LKKVANRI
+270 VKRI
-278 EQINNKIAE
+278 QNKIDEINNKITAI
-287 LKSRDKLENETKLM
+287 KNADKLEKETQLM
-301 KINREIYSKRNTLD
+301 NIKREYFSKKSTLD
-315 NIASNIKNYKDVIAK
+315 TIKNNIKVSKDMIEE
-330 NEATKQE
+330 NNTTKQK
-337 NADKLSRLR
+337 NADKLSDLR
-346 KEYTVIFKSVF
+346 SEYTRIFKSVF
-357 DEKQAVCPTCGQVLP
+357 DEKQAICPTCGQVLP
-372 QEKIDEAIKKFN
+372 QEKIDDAIKKFN
-384 TNRANSLKEINQSG
+384 TNRANSLKRINETG
-398 KKLAIENKEIDNQNT
+398 KKLSIENSEIDNINT
-413 ELAKRIDV
+413 DLAERIAML
-421 YKQEQEKSI
+421 ESRQEKSI
-430 FEIKQLEAQVEVL
+430 SELQSLKTRIEAMENSV
-443 KNQSDTSS
+443 DTSS

-463 SELTGL
+463 RELTGL
-469 NKDLNDIQSG
+469 NKDLNDIQTG

-508 AQADKFKSRIEEL
+508 AQAEKFKARIEEL
-521 KAQHKKLGTEFETLE
+521 KQQHKKLGEEFETLE
-536 QHLNLAQLFITSKV
+536 QQLNLAQLFITSKV

-604 LDICATLAR
+604 LDICVTLAR
-613 HYGVNLPI
+613 HYGKNLPI

-628 VTGMQEIEAQKI
+628 VTGMQDIDMQKI

-649 LTVKEP
+649 LTVREP
-655 MQKRKI
+655 IQKKKI